1 MRSLLVMMIETT
13 TFRLADGVADDV
25 FLVTDDKVRTQ
36 FLYQQ
41 PGFVRATTARSADGA
56 WILIVVWGDEE
67 YAVDLPDELL
77 SLCDSVECRRYETF
91 D

>member
-1 MRSLLVMMIETT
+1 MMIETT
-13 TFRLADGVADDV
+13 TFRLADGVTDDV

-41 PGFVRATTARSADGA
+41 PGFVRATTARNRDGE
-56 WILIVVWGDEE
+56 WIIIVIWGAGE

-77 SLCDSVECRRYETF
+77 SQCRSVERRRYETF

>member
-25 FLVTDDKVRTQ
+25 FLVTDDNVRTQ

-41 PGFVRATTARSADGA
+41 PGFVRATTARGRDGE

-67 YAVDLPDELL
+67 HAVDLPDELL
-77 SLCDSVECRRYETF
+77 SLCDSVERRRYQTF